1 MMSKIYED
9 KEKVWILKNWIEQII
24 SFKVKFKPDPQPP
37 KQLPIQP

>member
-9 KEKVWILKNWIEQII
+9 KEKVWILKNWIEQTI

-37 KQLPIQP
+37 SQPK

>member
-9 KEKVWILKNWIEQII
+9 KEKVWILKNWIEQTI

>member
-9 KEKVWILKNWIEQII
+9 KKVWILKNWIEQTI

-37 KQLPIQP
+37 PQPI